1 MQLGLA
7 EKARVSLSISHRPEL
22 VPEQYRITD
31 LVRRVPDVALADN
44 GLEEVSG
51 LGPAWTHN

>member
-51 LGPAWTHN
+51 LGPA